1 MMELAAGQHEDLATT
16 TVQWSAVL
24 LTLAL
29 SSIGF
34 NQFHYCVFHSPQ
46 NATEQLIS
54 PTRDTAMQHVLN
66 SELDIPRIIPHANK

>member
-34 NQFHYCVFHSPQ
+34 IHFHYCVFHSLH

-66 SELDIPRIIPHANK
+66 SELPRIIPHANK